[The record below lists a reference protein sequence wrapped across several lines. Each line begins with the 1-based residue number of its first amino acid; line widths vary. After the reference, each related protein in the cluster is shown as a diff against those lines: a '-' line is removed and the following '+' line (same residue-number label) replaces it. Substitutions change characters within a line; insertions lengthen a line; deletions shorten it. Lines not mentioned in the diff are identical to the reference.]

1 MISKCSSKIVMYL
14 IGSGAIKGEDSEL
27 YTYGFFVFLS
37 YVFFF
42 CIVVLWGILFK
53 TLFESMLLYVL
64 FGALRGYAGG
74 FHSISEHRCTAY
86 TIIALFVTSLG
97 IKLLRLANQ
106 PAIAITL
113 LFLGS
118 LIVLLLSPLDT
129 PQKPLNKKERR
140 HYRKLSYI
148 ILSVMCIFSL
158 ISAIFQKYGMLNA
171 SSLCVMLE
179 SVLLLLGKAQQ
190 KRPNTPKELMN

>member
-14 IGSGAIKGEDSEL
+14 IGLGAIKEEDSEL

-42 CIVVLWGILFK
+42 CIVILWGILFK

-64 FGALRGYAGG
+64 FGVLRGYAGG
-74 FHSISEHRCTAY
+74 FHSRSEHRCTVY
-86 TIIALFVTSLG
+86 TITALFITSLG
-97 IKLLRLANQ
+97 IKLLQIANR
-106 PAIAITL
+106 PIIAITFL
-113 LFLGS
+113 CLGS

-129 PQKPLNKKERR
+129 PEKPLSKKERR

-148 ILSVMCIFSL
+148 ILSVMCILSL
-158 ISAIFQKYGMLNA
+158 SFAILQKYSMLNA

-179 SVLLLLGKAQQ
+179 SV
-190 KRPNTPKELMN
+190 

>member
-1 MISKCSSKIVMYL
+1 MISKCSSQIVMYL
-14 IGSGAIKGEDSEL
+14 IGSGAIKEEDSEL
-27 YTYGFFVFLS
+27 YTYGFFVLLS

-53 TLFESMLLYVL
+53 IFFESMLLYVL

-74 FHSISEHRCTAY
+74 FHSRSEHRCTVY
-86 TIIALFVTSLG
+86 TITALFVTSLG
-97 IKLLRLANQ
+97 IKLLQIANQ
-106 PAIAITL
+106 PVIAITFL
-113 LFLGS
+113 CLGS

-129 PQKPLNKKERR
+129 PEKPLSKKERH

-148 ILSVMCIFSL
+148 ILSIMCILSL
-158 ISAIFQKYGMLNA
+158 SSAILQKYGMLNA

-190 KRPNTPKELMN
+190 KGPNTPKEQIN